1 MHSRGKSSQIW
12 GLLCVLGGGDAQSM
26 CSREKQV
33 KENVLKS
40 VLAGAGG
47 ASVVENPPLRDFW
60 LSPAPRERHEVG
72 LILLVP

>member
-1 MHSRGKSSQIW
+1 MR
-12 GLLCVLGGGDAQSM
+12 
-26 CSREKQV
+26 SREKQV

-60 LSPAPRERHEVG
+60 LSSAPRERHEVG
-72 LILLVP
+72 LILLAP